1 MATVREHIKQLFS
14 GFKLPL
20 NDAALEEIATHGVV
34 LESTYGGDNHADAM
48 KAILLFAPLLL
59 LSPASYTI
67 SEGGLSES
75 VTWNKDGFLKW
86 YSLMCKRYGVKDE
99 LNTERP
105 KIKFL

>member
-14 GFKLPL
+14 GFKIPL
-20 NDAALEEIATHGVV
+20 NDAAIAEIAAAGINVD
-34 LESTYGGDNHADAM
+34 ETYTNEVHSEMA
-48 KAILLFAPLLL
+48 KAILRFAPILL

-75 VTWNKDGFLKW
+75 VTFNKDGFLKW
-86 YSLMCKRYGVKDE
+86 YSMMCKRYGIKDE
-99 LNTERP
+99 LNTEKP